1 MDPDVLP
8 SSFSAV
14 QLYCPESEDWMELKT
29 SCGPLRGGLRFTL
42 FLYQVYLAAGLAS
55 VLQVRVTELPST
67 VSEGLTDT
75 LRSFG
80 ASGGE
85 THKTSIKD
93 QIYRQFTTD
102 YYFI

>member
-29 SCGPLRGGLRFTL
+29 SCGSLLGGLKFTL

-55 VLQVRVTELPST
+55 VLQVRFTDLPST
-67 VSEGLTDT
+67 VSAEGNTDT
-75 LRSFG
+75 EGGFG
-80 ASGGE
+80 ASGGK
-85 THKTSIKD
+85 HV
-93 QIYRQFTTD
+93 
-102 YYFI
+102 